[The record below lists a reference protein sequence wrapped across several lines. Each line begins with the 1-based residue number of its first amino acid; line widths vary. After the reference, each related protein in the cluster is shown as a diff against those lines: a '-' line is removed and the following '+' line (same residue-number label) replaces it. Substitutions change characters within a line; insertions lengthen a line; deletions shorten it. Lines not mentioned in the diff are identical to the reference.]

1 MREEYTLETVDI
13 KTLYRIML
21 EHLRS
26 GYRLVQICATSV
38 DGGAELIYSVA
49 LDYKLENYKIF
60 VEEDEEINSISDI
73 FPSAALFENEI
84 SELFGV
90 KIDLINM
97 DFHGKFYR
105 IDKET
110 PFKKNALKEDVK
122 VIKKAKEEEQNG

>member
-38 DGGAELIYSVA
+38 DGGAKLIYSVA

-90 KIDLINM
+90 KIDSINM

-110 PFKKNALKEDVK
+110 PFKKSTLKEDVK

>member
-90 KIDLINM
+90 KIDSINM

-110 PFKKNALKEDVK
+110 PFKKSTLKEDVK

>member
-90 KIDLINM
+90 KIDSINM

-122 VIKKAKEEEQNG
+122 IIKKAKEEEQNG

>member
-90 KIDLINM
+90 KIDSINM

>member
-13 KTLYRIML
+13 RVLYRIML
-21 EHLRS
+21 ERLRS

-38 DGGAELIYSVA
+38 EGGAELIYSVA
-49 LDYKLENYKIF
+49 LGYKLENYKIF

-90 KIDLINM
+90 KIDSINM

-110 PFKKNALKEDVK
+110 PFKKNDLKKDVK
-122 VIKKAKEEEQNG
+122 VIKKAKEEGQNG